1 MRKEDTTQEGNAHPS
16 SKQEKPKGMY
26 GDRSCEQSHSDRNKE
41 VEGPQ
46 AQRVQH
52 TKTVRTVSS
61 TTKTVVDETK
71 IIPLGHI
78 LKKTEEKNFWEKVKK
93 YCDPENVIRF
103 IEVIGRYLPK

>member
-1 MRKEDTTQEGNAHPS
+1 MRKEDMTQKGNARPS
-16 SKQEKPKGMY
+16 SKEEKTEGMY
-26 GDRSCEQSHSDRNKE
+26 EDRSCEQIHDDRNKM

-61 TTKTVVDETK
+61 TTKTIVDETK

-78 LKKTEEKNFWEKVKK
+78 LKKTEETNFWEKVKK
-93 YCDPENVIRF
+93 YCDPEKVIRF
-103 IEVIGRYLPK
+103 IEVVGRYWPK